1 MKKAFV
7 SFRYRL
13 FATFLLVSLIPLLL
27 CTMSLVQV
35 ARLRLDADTT
45 AQSRHQLSQMV
56 SKFSQMTEDI
66 ARCAVV
72 LNADAT
78 VHAGLAGEDVE
89 DTQVYNSLF
98 AATGGLRD
106 SASFDLYDAKGSLC
120 YSTQRFT
127 GVQQLELGWGILK
140 AAATAGEE
148 AAYISCEST
157 QGAALQCAY
166 ALQSGDV
173 PVGFLVVSFTQAD
186 LSKMFGNLYSVQSD
200 LMILSRFWRPVY
212 TSGDSLTEELA
223 AAIRTCIL
231 SGGSLDNLS
240 DTYLYHVEQHE
251 PTGITFLLQSPHVFT
266 AQTLRLLR
274 LISVACGFVCIAFSV
289 LLSLQFSR
297 RIFSP
302 VQQLQEAFGQVEQ
315 NNLDIYVD
323 SDRNDELGQ
332 LAQHFNATV
341 CALKRNQEQLV
352 ENQRQLT
359 EAQIRMLQAQLNP
372 HFLCNTLDTMKWISK
387 INQVPQVATM
397 STDLADIL
405 RFSIS
410 PEEFVPLRKEAE
422 ILERYVEIQRLRLAN
437 AFLFSMEVPP
447 ELEDCM
453 IPKMMLQPL
462 VENAILHGLYG
473 VVDGEIYVAAVA
485 QEGQLR
491 ISVQDNGH
499 GLPPEMVGT
508 YCRQSKDT
516 TRHLG
521 LYNVHTILQKNFGP
535 EYGLKLENRDG
546 GGAAITA
553 VVPLK
558 QEDGHA
564 ESFDCGR

>member
-127 GVQQLELGWGILK
+127 GVQQLELDWGILK

-274 LISVACGFVCIAFSV
+274 LISVACGFACIAFSV

-462 VENAILHGLYG
+462 VENAILHGLDG

-499 GLPPEMVGT
+499 GLPPGMVGT